1 MKLVTFTYK
10 DRTRVGVW
18 DDDRISLA
26 SWDDYMVSI
35 VRRGIQPSRTS
46 EHYDVADVKLN
57 APLIPGKIIGVGRN
71 YAEHAAETGADIPA
85 EPLLFAKLNTSV
97 IGNGDMITWSESITT
112 QVDWEGELG
121 VVIGKTA
128 RNVREADAYNHIYG
142 YTVANDVSARDL
154 QSNDGQWIRAKGLD
168 TFGPLGPCLV
178 TRDEIADPH
187 DLTIA
192 TSVNGEQLQYASTGL
207 MLYKIPQLIAY
218 CSRAFT
224 LQPGDVIL
232 TGTPAGVG
240 KGMKPPRFLKDGD
253 EVSVSI
259 DGIGTITNR
268 FQII

>member
-1 MKLVTFTYK
+1 
-10 DRTRVGVW
+10 
-18 DDDRISLA
+18 
-26 SWDDYMVSI
+26 
-35 VRRGIQPSRTS
+35 
-46 EHYDVADVKLN
+46 
-57 APLIPGKIIGVGRN
+57 
-71 YAEHAAETGADIPA
+71 
-85 EPLLFAKLNTSV
+85 LLFAKLNTSV
-97 IGNGDMITWSESITT
+97 IGDGDMITWSESITT

-121 VVIGKTA
+121 VVIGRTA

-142 YTVANDVSARDL
+142 YTVGNDVSARDL

-187 DLTIA
+187 QLTIM

-232 TGTPAGVG
+232 KGTPAGVG

-253 EVSVSI
+253 EVSVTI

-268 FQII
+268 CQII